1 MADGAATP
9 QQTERPEG
17 AGLDPSARRRTR
29 RRLAA
34 ALEAWQGAPRPLGFA
49 TAEPR
54 REPPR

>member
-9 QQTERPEG
+9 QQTDRADG

-29 RRLAA
+29 RSLAA
-34 ALEAWQGAPRPLGFA
+34 ELEAWQGPPRPLGVA

-54 REPPR
+54 REPQR